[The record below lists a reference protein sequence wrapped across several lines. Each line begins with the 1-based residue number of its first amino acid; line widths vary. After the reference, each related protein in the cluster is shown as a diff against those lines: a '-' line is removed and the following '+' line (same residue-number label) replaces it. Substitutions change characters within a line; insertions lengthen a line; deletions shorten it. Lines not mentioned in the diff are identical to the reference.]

1 MRTKLIPLLTLFTV
15 LFLANNMFG
24 QDVVSKSVLKE
35 AETAHL
41 KNTVITIDN
50 KNFDYRILK
59 HYSEDELRT
68 MSSIKRNQVHFIYT
82 QSYTVL
88 DLANCPNLKETD
100 IDVAKIEV
108 FRKENTSSTVFYG
121 KDCKVSVKLISRNEM
136 QELMNVINNTKQ

>member
-24 QDVVSKSVLKE
+24 QDVVSKSALKE

-50 KNFDYRILK
+50 KNFDYRV
-59 HYSEDELRT
+59 ELRT

-136 QELMNVINNTKQ
+136 QELMNVLNNTKQ

>member
-1 MRTKLIPLLTLFTV
+1 MRTKLIPLLKLFTV

-24 QDVVSKSVLKE
+24 QDVVSKSALKE

-50 KNFDYRILK
+50 KNFDYRVLK

-82 QSYTVL
+82 QSYIVL

-136 QELMNVINNTKQ
+136 QELMNVLNNTKQ

>member
-1 MRTKLIPLLTLFTV
+1 MRTKLIPLLKLFTV

-24 QDVVSKSVLKE
+24 QDVVSKSALKE

-50 KNFDYRILK
+50 KNFDYRVLK

-136 QELMNVINNTKQ
+136 QELMNVLNNTKQ

>member
-24 QDVVSKSVLKE
+24 QDVVSKSALKE

-136 QELMNVINNTKQ
+136 QELMNVLNNTKH

>member
-1 MRTKLIPLLTLFTV
+1 MRTKLIPLLKLFTV

-24 QDVVSKSVLKE
+24 QDVVSKSALKE

-50 KNFDYRILK
+50 KNFDYRVLK

-82 QSYTVL
+82 QSYIVL

-108 FRKENTSSTVFYG
+108 LRKENTSTTVSIRKRLQG
-121 KDCKVSVKLISRNEM
+121 
-136 QELMNVINNTKQ
+136 

>member
-1 MRTKLIPLLTLFTV
+1 MKTKLFTLFTV
-15 LFLANNMFG
+15 LVLFQISNKMFG
-24 QDVVSKSVLKE
+24 QDFISKKAEKE
-35 AETAHL
+35 AQTAHL

-50 KNFDYRILK
+50 KNFDYRVLK

-136 QELMNVINNTKQ
+136 QELMNVLNNTKQ

>member
-1 MRTKLIPLLTLFTV
+1 MRTKLIPLLKLFTV

-24 QDVVSKSVLKE
+24 QDVVSKSALKE

-50 KNFDYRILK
+50 KNFDYRVLK

>member
-1 MRTKLIPLLTLFTV
+1 MRTKLIPLLKLFTV

-24 QDVVSKSVLKE
+24 QDVVSKSALKE

-50 KNFDYRILK
+50 KNFDYRVLK

-68 MSSIKRNQVHFIYT
+68 MSSIKLNQVHFIYT

-136 QELMNVINNTKQ
+136 QELMNVLNNTKQ